1 MKKHK
6 FLWFFG
12 VLFFLTYSS
21 VSVQG
26 DSDGSLQLQSEM
38 ITNQSG
44 GGASVS
50 EFGIRSQLFSTP
62 LYEKE
67 KEKEKQEAE
76 TLKHV
81 QAIDF
86 NKNSQNKLYK
96 TNVQNVRTELF
107 KDYKQANVAST
118 SLNTEAKTKGM
129 LVLLIV
135 AIPLMVLTGFVA
147 RRFARR
153 KRKR

>member
-12 VLFFLTYSS
+12 VLFFLACSS
-21 VSVQG
+21 ASVLG

-50 EFGIRSQLFSTP
+50 EFGIRSQLFSTS

-67 KEKEKQEAE
+67 EEKEKQVAE

-118 SLNTEAKTKGM
+118 SSGTEVKTKGI
-129 LVLLIV
+129 LVLLIL
-135 AIPLMVLTGFVA
+135 AIPLMVLTGFAA

>member
-1 MKKHK
+1 
-6 FLWFFG
+6 
-12 VLFFLTYSS
+12 
-21 VSVQG
+21 
-26 DSDGSLQLQSEM
+26 
-38 ITNQSG
+38 
-44 GGASVS
+44 
-50 EFGIRSQLFSTP
+50 
-62 LYEKE
+62 EKE
-67 KEKEKQEAE
+67 EEKEKQEAE

-118 SLNTEAKTKGM
+118 SSGTEVKTKGI
-129 LVLLIV
+129 LVLLIL
-135 AIPLMVLTGFVA
+135 AIPLMVLTGFAA